1 MNTKKNK
8 NKKRTN
14 LIYAVV
20 VPISLLLI
28 LGFFAIVIMFVLK
41 SFSSNLQ
48 TNFAIDE
55 KNKISYN
62 VKYSENNKIS
72 KDYKFDELFFEE
84 YPYAKDSK
92 GNYKYFFNKE
102 GLELLSKEFKRRA
115 NFGPEI
121 FEIQKISINKRY
133 SNNAGQD
140 VNGLYNPETKEI
152 ILFTTELTKARNGY
166 QKSWDTVD
174 LNKKVEMV
182 LPTLVHEYTHHIA
195 NVYNNSGK
203 NIDNN
208 YTTNYYYK
216 LAENSF
222 NFYKDILIKN
232 YTNNTKFIDGIKK
245 YLYNENY
252 KSYESY
258 LLDAISNNSI
268 FKNFSAYDLFNFANT
283 KSSNLSYADK
293 LKWQN
298 FENKEYYFNNPNPY
312 LSIRFASPITED
324 RIDYLYSIE
333 ELIAREFVKLTYT
346 NSKTIYNPYSSLFEN
361 IAYFKKENGYFISSF
376 GDDILKNIANAQS
389 LHNLEIVS
397 TNWVFDNEL
406 RKYKKLVRQS
416 FPLQNGYSLP
426 FKSLPTNENV
436 KGLYKTYMDL
446 MGYGLPICY
455 FSYNQYNQFN
465 DVVLGGYLKLDNPYK
480 NIYLVASNSIKEENI
495 KLNVFK
501 ANTIVKTKWQSFFE
515 DTNSDVSLINQDKT
529 LYSYVTDPLAISKLT
544 SLNDSTFNFKFWI
557 DKNNNGQKDS
567 NEIVEI
573 ASANFYARQE
583 EIKRSVINI
592 RKYIENNNITLGL
605 KNSYKISI
613 KKIDT
618 SGDIKYQYV
627 LEKY

>member
-1 MNTKKNK
+1 MNTKNNK
-8 NKKRTN
+8 NTKRTN

-20 VPISLLLI
+20 IPISLLLI
-28 LGFFAIVIMFVLK
+28 LGFFAIVVMFVLK

-48 TNFAIDE
+48 TNFTIDE

-203 NIDNN
+203 KTDNN

-283 KSSNLSYADK
+283 KSSNLSNADK

-346 NSKTIYNPYSSLFEN
+346 NSKTIHNPYSNLFEN

-389 LHNLEIVS
+389 LNDLEIVS

-406 RKYKKLVRQS
+406 RKYKKLVRQT

-426 FKSLPTNENV
+426 FKSLPANEKV

-446 MGYGLPICY
+446 MGYGLPISY

-465 DVVLGGYLKLDNPYK
+465 DVVLGGYLKLDNLYN

-501 ANTIVKTKWQSFFE
+501 SNTIVKTKWQSFIE

-544 SLNDSTFNFKFWI
+544 NLNNSTFNFKFWI

-573 ASANFYARQE
+573 ANANFYARQE

-605 KNSYKISI
+605 NNSYKISI

-618 SGDIKYQYV
+618 LGDIKYQYV